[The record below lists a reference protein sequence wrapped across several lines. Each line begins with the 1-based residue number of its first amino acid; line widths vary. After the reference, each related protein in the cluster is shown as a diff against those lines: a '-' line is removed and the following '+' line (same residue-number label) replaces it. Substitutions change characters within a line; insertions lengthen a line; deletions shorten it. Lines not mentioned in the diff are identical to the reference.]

1 MKETSILIEEFEK
14 IQEGDLLSII
24 DFFETNEDSLL
35 FKESHEIGEID
46 YIYIDYLVSLLE
58 KSRYSRILEIVEK
71 LEKLDEFKKY
81 RNSDLDFDEDLRF
94 YKYSSLYYK
103 KRYRESKKGFEK
115 LVHDF
120 PKNEDYHGWL
130 IDSMKGISTNVFRL
144 IMFSTGA
151 LMFLILVI
159 RMYWSLPLLGTLNRI
174 AEALFILSIVLF
186 FIDLKRKRKM
196 PILKEK

>member
-1 MKETSILIEEFEK
+1 MKETSILVDEFEK
-14 IQEGDLLSII
+14 IKEGDSIAII
-24 DFFETNEDSLL
+24 DFFEKNEESLL
-35 FKESHEIGEID
+35 FKESHQIAEID
-46 YIYIDYLVSLLE
+46 YIYIDYLISLLE
-58 KSRYSRILEIVEK
+58 KSRYSKIIEVVEK
-71 LEKLDEFKKY
+71 FEKLDEFKKY

-103 KRYRESKKGFEK
+103 KRYRESKKGFEL

-144 IMFSTGA
+144 IMFSAGA

-159 RMYWSLPLLGTLNRI
+159 RMYWSIPLLGTLNRI

-186 FIDLKRKRKM
+186 FIDLKRKRKL
-196 PILKEK
+196 PIQKEI

>member
-1 MKETSILIEEFEK
+1 MKETSILAEEFEK
-14 IQEGDLLSII
+14 IQDGDLLAII

-35 FKESHEIGEID
+35 SKDSNELGEIE
-46 YIYIDYLVSLLE
+46 YIYIDYFVALLD
-58 KSRYSRILEIVEK
+58 KSRYSKILEIIEMI
-71 LEKLDEFKKY
+71 EKLDEFQKY
-81 RNSDLDFDEDLRF
+81 RILDLDFDEDLRF

-115 LVHDF
+115 LVLDF

-186 FIDLKRKRKM
+186 FIDLRRKRKL
-196 PILKEK
+196 PIQKEI